1 MLFKIGKRKP
11 FVQSSPEDWKRRW
24 QSLVPEDCRD
34 VPIGCGEQTITASIL
49 HNQYAVI
56 LQDGLLMEQSFF
68 TICKCLQNSGHY
80 VVWLMRC
87 TQDVANGYLKLVRKQ
102 DAEGRCAWK
111 WKSPTTNFGRWIS
124 DNFRVTI
131 LLQCEQL
138 PDGPLADSQAPV
150 LQRVIWAESD
160 DATRMIPGK
169 THFLTVGNPASPRDF
184 LAWLNGTSLAKL
196 KAEK

>member
-1 MLFKIGKRKP
+1 
-11 FVQSSPEDWKRRW
+11 
-24 QSLVPEDCRD
+24 
-34 VPIGCGEQTITASIL
+34 
-49 HNQYAVI
+49 
-56 LQDGLLMEQSFF
+56 
-68 TICKCLQNSGHY
+68 
-80 VVWLMRC
+80 MRC